1 MNFLR
6 NTFAVLIGLGVAAI
20 IITLGIRLNP
30 SWVTYN
36 EYSAFGQWKS
46 VLQSVEHKPYFF
58 VALLISTGVAS
69 TVGGVIAAI
78 IVKYAKVA
86 YAILIGFILL
96 FIAMLDIII
105 FPYHPTFYKISIF
118 LTFFPFSW
126 MGGKITEV
134 LYNRKKKLQQR
145 LALLVDSVEST
156 IQDDPKKK

>member
-6 NTFAVLIGLGVAAI
+6 NTFAVIIGLLVAGF
-20 IITLGIRLNP
+20 IITLGVKLNP
-30 SWVTYN
+30 SWINYDQLTP
-36 EYSAFGQWKS
+36 FQQWAS
-46 VLQSVEHKPYFF
+46 VLRSVQHKPYFF
-58 VALLISTGVAS
+58 VALLISAGVAS

-105 FPYHPTFYKISIF
+105 FPYHPTFYKITIF
-118 LTFFPFSW
+118 LIFFPFAW

-134 LYNRKKKLQQR
+134 IYERKKRLKAKL
-145 LALLVDSVEST
+145 LL
-156 IQDDPKKK
+156 KKK